1 MDKILCKAEW
11 YAIQPYY
18 IGQIFYLFGHIEVM
32 YNRGCYNMTS
42 DIMSGKEKCAYMK
55 QLRIEL
61 AEKYNIPY
69 EPKICSYKGNNC
81 LGTCKV
87 CDEELKYLT
96 KKILGG

>member
-1 MDKILCKAEW
+1 MV
-11 YAIQPYY
+11 
-18 IGQIFYLFGHIEVM
+18 FNV
-32 YNRGCYNMTS
+32 
-42 DIMSGKEKCAYMK
+42 MSGKEKCAYMK

-69 EPKICSYKGNNC
+69 EPKVCTYKGDDC

-96 KKILGG
+96 EKILG

>member
-1 MDKILCKAEW
+1 
-11 YAIQPYY
+11 
-18 IGQIFYLFGHIEVM
+18 
-32 YNRGCYNMTS
+32 MTS

-81 LGTCKV
+81 L
-87 CDEELKYLT
+87 
-96 KKILGG
+96 